1 MTSVGPLHTPSLTFK
16 HLPPRRKDV
25 VNLAWSLGPL
35 LNLQIG
41 SSGKALT
48 TAYFKHTIGFIT
60 SMDPHVWL
68 QIVTTPKN
76 GLPLYPLSKVFTIR
90 VDPLVSF
97 HGPSMAE
104 SLTAHITNK
113 GFKTCVDNLVFLQ
126 IASPD
131 KGLVTY
137 ITNKG
142 FVTNVDQLVCFQAL
156 RVD

>member
-48 TAYFKHTIGFIT
+48 TAYFTHIIGFIT

-68 QIVTTPKN
+68 QIVTTPKKWLAIILLKQ
-76 GLPLYPLSKVFTIR
+76 GVHYQSGSSCVF
-90 VDPLVSF
+90 SW
-97 HGPSMAE
+97 S
-104 SLTAHITNK
+104 
-113 GFKTCVDNLVFLQ
+113 
-126 IASPD
+126 
-131 KGLVTY
+131 
-137 ITNKG
+137 
-142 FVTNVDQLVCFQAL
+142 
-156 RVD
+156 